1 MQLTWFDGNSWLIE
15 MAGARILLD
24 PWLVGNLMFGNTPW
38 FFKGTHPQPFSI
50 PENLSLILLSQGLPD
65 HAHPETLK
73 ALDPSIPVI
82 GSPNAAKVA
91 RSLGFQS
98 VTALAHTET
107 FVWNERLKI
116 QAFPGSLVGP
126 QLVENAFV
134 LEDLQSSTSL
144 YYEPHG
150 NHSPTVKAVAPI
162 DVVIAPLLNFKLP
175 LVGTF
180 IQGGDRA
187 LDLMQWLQPQ
197 VVLPTLNEGDVQY
210 EGILNRFIS
219 AEGTLDE
226 FRDRLHQTVPN
237 AQVLAPRPGQKLSIP
252 LQTRR
257 TSLQSSEV

>member
-1 MQLTWFDGNSWLIE
+1 MQLTWFDSNSWLIE
-15 MAGARILLD
+15 MADARILLD

-38 FFKGTHPQPFSI
+38 FFKGTHPQPVPI

-73 ALDPSIPVI
+73 ALDRSIPVI

-91 RSLGFQS
+91 KSLGFHS
-98 VTALAHTET
+98 VTALTHTET
-107 FVWNERLKI
+107 FIWNGQIEI

-126 QLVENAFV
+126 QLVENAFI
-134 LEDLQSSTSL
+134 LKDLQSSISL

-150 NHSPTVKAVAPI
+150 NHSPTVKDAAPV
-162 DVVIAPLLNFKLP
+162 DVVIAPLINFKLP

-197 VVLPTLNEGDVQY
+197 IVLPTLNEGDIQY
-210 EGILNRFIS
+210 EGVLNRFIS

-226 FRDRLHQTVPN
+226 FRDRLRQILPA
-237 AQVLAPRPGQKLSIP
+237 AQVLAPRPGQRLAIP
-252 LQTRR
+252 VQARPA
-257 TSLQSSEV
+257 SLQISEV

>member
-1 MQLTWFDGNSWLIE
+1 
-15 MAGARILLD
+15 
-24 PWLVGNLMFGNTPW
+24 MFGNTPW
-38 FFKGTHPQPFSI
+38 FFKGTHPHPFPI
-50 PENLSLILLSQGLPD
+50 PEDLSLILLSQGLPD
-65 HAHPETLK
+65 HAHAETLR
-73 ALDPSIPVI
+73 AMDPSIPVV

-91 RSLGFQS
+91 KSLGFHS

-107 FVWNERLKI
+107 FVWNEQLEI

-134 LEDLQSSTSL
+134 LRDLQSAVSL

-150 NHSPTVKAVAPI
+150 NHSPTVKDAAPI
-162 DVVIAPLLNFKLP
+162 DVVVAPLINFKLP

-187 LDLMQWLQPQ
+187 LELMRWLQPQ

-210 EGILNRFIS
+210 EGFLNRFIS

-226 FRDRLHQTVPN
+226 FRDRLRQTVPA
-237 AQVLAPRPGQKLSIP
+237 AQVLVPHPGQRLSVP
-252 LQTRR
+252 LQARQ